1 MSNSDIGD
9 FYFGISN
16 KKIYIC
22 FFEKGKNEYLN
33 KVTFDIPD
41 DLVNDLNFKIISDL
55 LKVNIRKIE
64 KKLGLFLNGGNISI
78 QSKSNQSIK
87 FSIKNI
93 FDEKIIEKRVVTN
106 LIQSEIQKFF
116 NNDKKLFIA
125 HIIINK
131 YVIDDKV
138 YNFLPTNIKFRKIIL
153 EIEFICLDKNL
164 INKIKGLFNEC
175 KINLNKIVS
184 YEYAKKF
191 LDDSND
197 ETMCLS
203 AHKVLNGANQS
214 EVYLQEEKSK
224 KSNIFDTIFNFFD

>member
-64 KKLGLFLNGGNISI
+64 KKLGLFLNCGNISI

-93 FDEKIIEKRVVTN
+93 FDEKIIEK
-106 LIQSEIQKFF
+106 
-116 NNDKKLFIA
+116 
-125 HIIINK
+125 
-131 YVIDDKV
+131 
-138 YNFLPTNIKFRKIIL
+138 
-153 EIEFICLDKNL
+153 
-164 INKIKGLFNEC
+164 
-175 KINLNKIVS
+175 
-184 YEYAKKF
+184 
-191 LDDSND
+191 
-197 ETMCLS
+197 
-203 AHKVLNGANQS
+203 
-214 EVYLQEEKSK
+214 KSCYK
-224 KSNIFDTIFNFFD
+224 PYTK